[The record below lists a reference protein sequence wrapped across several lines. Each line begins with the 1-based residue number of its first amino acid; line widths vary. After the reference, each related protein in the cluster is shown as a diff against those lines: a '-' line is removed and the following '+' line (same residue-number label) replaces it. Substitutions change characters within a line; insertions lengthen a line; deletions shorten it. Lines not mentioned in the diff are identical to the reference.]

1 MTSIAEGK
9 EIERERVGDGVCV
22 ASTLLLICIIR
33 TNACKMHLYL
43 FLHLHLHIYLNLC
56 LYFVCAFVCSFAFV
70 FVFVLHFTPFVFVAC
85 DCIVGSYASSLLLP
99 RLLCLFLV
107 RNSGYKPYLISLPSP
122 PPTLPLSFSFSCSCL
137 SSLSCRNS
145 CA

>member
-9 EIERERVGDGVCV
+9 EIERGREGDGVCV

-70 FVFVLHFTPFVFVAC
+70 FVLHFTPFLFVAC
-85 DCIVGSYASSLLLP
+85 DCIVGSSASSLLLP